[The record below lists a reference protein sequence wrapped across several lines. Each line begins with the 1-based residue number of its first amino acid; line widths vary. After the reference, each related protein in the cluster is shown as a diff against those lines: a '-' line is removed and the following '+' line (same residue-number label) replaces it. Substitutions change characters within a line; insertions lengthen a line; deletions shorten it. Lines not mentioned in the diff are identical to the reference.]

1 MEEKKKFD
9 KEEFK
14 AKAKEKLHAGME
26 WTKARFYDAKAF
38 YEENKE
44 FLLVIVPIGLGGLK
58 WIKAQNKTN
67 EEKDHKELYIWDNR
81 SGQYYRLRRKLRP
94 GEQLE
99 LERRRLEGEPV
110 GQILMSMRVL

>member
-1 MEEKKKFD
+1 MEEKKLN
-9 KEEFK
+9 KEELK

-67 EEKDHKELYIWDNR
+67 EEKDHKERGRD
-81 SGQYYRLRRKLRP
+81 
-94 GEQLE
+94 EE
-99 LERRRLEGEPV
+99 
-110 GQILMSMRVL
+110 